1 MSPAK
6 RNVALLILCQ
16 ALAMTTMTVLITVA
30 VLAANEMTSNK
41 VLVTLPIALMQL
53 AVMLATIPASMLM
66 RQVGRR
72 LGFVVGTGFAIVG
85 GAIAAYAIIINSF
98 PLFNLG
104 LFSIGI
110 FNGFSGYY
118 RFAAADAAD
127 DSFRAQAISLVV
139 AGGVLAALVGPGMA
153 IASSEWFPNAVFA
166 GTLVV
171 VVALQVPTLLLLLG
185 VKIPPLPVAERH
197 KRGRS
202 LSVIMQQPAF
212 GVAVVGSMVGYGV
225 MAFLMTA
232 TPLAMVAIN
241 HPFHSAASVIQWH
254 VLGMFA
260 PSFFTGFLIA
270 RFGVLTILLLGALL
284 NLLCI
289 GTNLMGDGLGHFH
302 LALTLLGVGWNFMYV
317 SATTLLTETYTP
329 AEKAKTQAAHD
340 FLMYT
345 FVAICTYLSG
355 ELLDR
360 FGWAALNYVAVP
372 ALMIAMG
379 SVLWLMR
386 QRQRNLQGVHQR

>member
-1 MSPAK
+1 
-6 RNVALLILCQ
+6 
-16 ALAMTTMTVLITVA
+16 
-30 VLAANEMTSNK
+30 
-41 VLVTLPIALMQL
+41 MQV

-72 LGFVVGTGFAIVG
+72 LGFIVGSGFAVIG
-85 GAIAAYAIIINSF
+85 GAIAAYAILVNSF
-98 PLFNLG
+98 PVFSLG

-110 FNGFSGYY
+110 FSGFSGYY
-118 RFAAADAAD
+118 RFAAADAAEE
-127 DSFRAQAISLVV
+127 SFRPQAISLVV
-139 AGGVLAALVGPGMA
+139 AGGVLAALLGPGMA
-153 IASSEWFPNAVFA
+153 IASSEWFSNATFA
-166 GTLVV
+166 GTLLV
-171 VVALQVPTLLLLLG
+171 VVALQIPTMVLLLW
-185 VKIPPLPVAERH
+185 VKIPPLPVADRQ

-202 LSVIMQQPAF
+202 LTEIMQQPAF
-212 GVAVVGSMVGYGV
+212 GVAVVGSMVGYGT

-232 TPLAMVAIN
+232 TPLAMVSMN
-241 HPFHSAASVIQWH
+241 HAFHSAASVIQWH

-270 RFGVLTILLLGALL
+270 RFGVLTILLLGAVL
-284 NLLCI
+284 NLLCV
-289 GTNLMGDGLGHFH
+289 GTNLMGDSIGHFH

-317 SATTLLTETYTP
+317 SATTLLTETYAP

-345 FVAICTYLSG
+345 FVAFCTYFSG

-360 FGWAALNYVAVP
+360 YGWATLNYVAIP
-372 ALMIAMG
+372 ALMVAMG

-386 QRQRNLQGVHQR
+386 LRQRGMQGVHLR

>member
-1 MSPAK
+1 
-6 RNVALLILCQ
+6 
-16 ALAMTTMTVLITVA
+16 
-30 VLAANEMTSNK
+30 MTSNK

-72 LGFVVGTGFAIVG
+72 LGFMVGTGFAIVG
-85 GAIAAYAIIINSF
+85 GAIAAYAIVINSF

-110 FNGFSGYY
+110 FSGFSGYY

-127 DSFRAQAISLVV
+127 ESFRAQAISLVV
-139 AGGVLAALVGPGMA
+139 AGGVLAALLGPGMA
-153 IASSEWFPNAVFA
+153 IASSEWLPNAVFA

-171 VVALQVPTLLLLLG
+171 VVALQIPTLLVLLG
-185 VKIPPLPVAERH
+185 VKIPPLPAAERH
-197 KRGRS
+197 RRGRS
-202 LSVIMQQPAF
+202 LSIIMRQPAF

-284 NLLCI
+284 NLLCVS
-289 GTNLMGDGLGHFH
+289 TNLMGDGLGHFH

-345 FVAICTYLSG
+345 FVALSTYLSG

-360 FGWAALNYVAVP
+360 FGWATLNYVAVP
-372 ALMIAMG
+372 ALMVAIG

>member
-1 MSPAK
+1 MNPAK
-6 RNVALLILCQ
+6 RNVALLVLCQ

-30 VLAANEMTSNK
+30 ALAANEMTDNK
-41 VLVTLPIALMQL
+41 VLVTLPIALMQV

-72 LGFVVGTGFAIVG
+72 LGFMVGSGFAMVG
-85 GAIAAYAIIINSF
+85 GAIAAYAILINSF
-98 PLFNLG
+98 PLFSLG

-110 FNGFSGYY
+110 FSGFSGYY

-127 DSFRAQAISLVV
+127 ESFRPQAISFVV
-139 AGGVLAALVGPGMA
+139 AGGVLAALLGPGMA
-153 IASSEWFPNAVFA
+153 IASSEWFSNAMFA
-166 GTLVV
+166 GTLLV
-171 VVALQVPTLLLLLG
+171 VVALQIPTVLVLLG
-185 VKIPPLPVAERH
+185 VKIPPLPVAERQ

-202 LSVIMQQPAF
+202 LTEIMQQPAF
-212 GVAVVGSMVGYGV
+212 GVAVVGSMAGYGV

-232 TPLAMVAIN
+232 TPLAMVAMQ
-241 HPFHSAASVIQWH
+241 HPFPSAASVIQWH

-260 PSFFTGFLIA
+260 PSFFTGFLIT
-270 RFGVLTILLLGALL
+270 RFGVLTMLLLGAVL
-284 NLLCI
+284 NLLCV
-289 GTNLMGDGLGHFH
+289 GTNLMGDSTSHFH

-329 AEKAKTQAAHD
+329 AEKAKTQATHD

-345 FVAICTYLSG
+345 FVAFCTYLSG

-360 FGWAALNYVAVP
+360 FGWVTLNYAAIP
-372 ALMIAMG
+372 ALVVAMA

-386 QRQRNLQGVHQR
+386 QRQRGLQGVHLR